1 MKRDPLIHTERTVYG
16 RKAGGK
22 SLFVVIAPHAAGDD
36 LRTGRLARHLAKLLD
51 GAIVLNKRFYKLT
64 NRQAQAKP
72 HFIEDFNEL
81 SWSKK
86 NNEWR
91 WFNKKLAMK
100 IFYDDIAGYCDAIA
114 LKFNRQPVCIYLHG
128 LKSIELGVDIGMG
141 LKSKN
146 GKNRFVGGAAHGAAT
161 GVPTIQIG
169 QLKKMKQLLQEPIK
183 KDYNL
188 DIGVGNIYSAWDKRC
203 GIQFHK
209 CGGRDDYAV
218 QMEIHHRLKESE
230 EDIAKLARLLAETF
244 KSVFKN

>member
-1 MKRDPLIHTERTVYG
+1 MKRDPLIRTERTVYG

-22 SLFVVIAPHAAGDD
+22 SQFVVIAPHAGGDD

-51 GAIVLNKRFYKLT
+51 GAIVLNKKFYKHT
-64 NRQAQAKP
+64 NHKAALKP

-81 SWSKK
+81 SWNKQRG
-86 NNEWR
+86 EWR
-91 WFNKKLAMK
+91 WFNRKLAMK
-100 IFYDDIAGYCDAIA
+100 IFYDDIAGYCDAIIA
-114 LKFNRQPVCIYLHG
+114 GLNRQPVCIYIHG
-128 LKSIELGVDIGMG
+128 LKTVELGIDIGMG

-146 GKNRFVGGAAHGAAT
+146 GKNRFVGSSGHGAVT

-209 CGGRDDYAV
+209 CCGRNDYAI
-218 QMEIHHRLKESE
+218 QLEIQHRLKETE
-230 EDIAKLARLLAETF
+230 ENIAKLALLLAETF
-244 KSVFKN
+244 KLIFIN